1 MNLDELA
8 DVLLPV
14 LVERL
19 SPADILISQSRDGST
34 ENKIDLT
41 KMDQNL
47 SRCKRQLTWIK
58 NNAKSIDEN
67 EPPEKTRRAVLT
79 LNPDDPDE
87 GETVMFDDENH
98 LEIGNVQLELKLV
111 LDCLKMLKT
120 STDNINEN
128 EDILSS
134 GFYKNFRRFD
144 LGKSTWS
151 AVMNMNSNLDE
162 SHKKEFFERVSS
174 LVDTN
179 SEYIFSATAHDSLN

>member
-1 MNLDELA
+1 
-8 DVLLPV
+8 V
-14 LVERL
+14 
-19 SPADILISQSRDGST
+19 
-34 ENKIDLT
+34 
-41 KMDQNL
+41 
-47 SRCKRQLTWIK
+47 
-58 NNAKSIDEN
+58 
-67 EPPEKTRRAVLT
+67 
-79 LNPDDPDE
+79 NPDDPDE

-120 STDNINEN
+120 STDNINVN

-162 SHKKEFFERVSS
+162 SHKKEFFDRVSS

-179 SEYIFSATAHDSLN
+179 SEYIFSATAHDSMN